1 MDFAINIGS
10 HTIGIVDMII
20 FLIVMISAVVN
31 CIRGFVAEFSHIGG
45 LIAGFFT
52 GIMFT
57 TTLSTKLDEVIP
69 YNLPMW
75 VSSLFSFVI
84 LVLIGY
90 LIIRLLGNAVETIV
104 DSFNLGAINN
114 ILGFFWGLFSSIFFL
129 SIIMY
134 VLTLQ
139 NVFDFSNIFSSSIF
153 ITRVIEPLLPETIS
167 TLESVLSI

>member
-57 TTLSTKLDEVIP
+57 TTLSNKLDEVVP
-69 YNLPMW
+69 YNMPLW

-139 NVFDFSNIFSSSIF
+139 NVFDFSAIFSSSIF

>member
-1 MDFAINIGS
+1 MDFAINSGS
-10 HTIGIVDMII
+10 HTIGIVDMVI

-31 CIRGFVAEFSHIGG
+31 CIRGFVSEFSHVGG

-57 TTLSTKLDEVIP
+57 STLAVKLNEVIP
-69 YNLPMW
+69 YSLPLW
-75 VSSLFSFVI
+75 VSSLLSFVI

-104 DSFNLGAINN
+104 DSFHLGAINN

-129 SIIMY
+129 SVIMY

-139 NVFDFSNIFSSSIF
+139 TVFDFSNIFSSSIF

-167 TLESVLSI
+167 TLESVLSL

>member
-10 HTIGIVDMII
+10 HIIGIVDMII

-57 TTLSTKLDEVIP
+57 STLSVKLNEVAQ
-69 YNLPMW
+69 YKLPMW
-75 VSSLFSFVI
+75 VSSLVAFVI

-104 DSFNLGAINN
+104 DSFHLGAINN

-129 SIIMY
+129 SVLMY

-139 NVFDFSNIFSSSIF
+139 SVFDFSNIFSSSIF